1 MILLS
6 SNLVWANNE
15 IISKCIKEKEVLKA
29 NPEGGTQSP
38 DCLVLETVARNHNNG
53 GSEFSEASKVSNVRD
68 TIVMSSN
75 QKIQCVMKADYTADY
90 EGCKKAVQLYNAV
103 LIAETGMNLQQQ
115 VRAEVNSQ
123 GIQKEAIQ
131 EASQGNLQVGALDA
145 NEKAQRF
152 NANLYKERIFAFSGA
167 VAALAAAIKQIP
179 GEKTVRN
186 KCEATLKSQGEDKS
200 SACEPMIRSHQNSI
214 IANSFA
220 KDMLGMEIAR
230 YSAEVIR
237 ATAEMKKA
245 LANADTTKE
254 IKEALENISPEEQ
267 LLNKCVLNPTDP
279 ACAINRNR
287 NPVDTIA
294 DGGGV
299 QFDGDGSHNSFDM
312 SESGE
317 FFEEGKESTFGDKD
331 IASVNSPFK
340 DEARAA
346 QGILDPAAAA
356 NVQPGGGG
364 VNGGGGGG
372 GVGGG
377 GGGGGMAAGEPSSDE
392 AQDPVMKSRS
402 GDGNYESGKGSGF
415 AATAKGKDAKDA
427 NPFASLF
434 DSKGSGG
441 IEEDRS
447 IASGDISGKSSG
459 LFQKISKRYGQVHA
473 DKRVEANNVE

>member
-6 SNLVWANNE
+6 SNVVWANNE
-15 IISKCIKEKEVLKA
+15 IISKCIAEVSEQGEKS
-29 NPEGGTQSP
+29 PE
-38 DCLVLETVARNHNNG
+38 CKVLEKVAGVFNNSSG
-53 GSEFSEASKVSNVRD
+53 FSESSKVSNVRD

-123 GIQKEAIQ
+123 SVQKEAIQ
-131 EASQGNLQVGALDA
+131 DASQGNLQVGALDA
-145 NEKAQRF
+145 NEKTQRF
-152 NANLYKERIFAFSGA
+152 NANLYKERIVAFSGA

-179 GEKTVRN
+179 GAKAVSK
-186 KCEATLKSQGEDKS
+186 KCAENLKGDDS
-200 SACEPMIRSHQNSI
+200 SACEPTIRQHQSSI
-214 IANSFA
+214 IANGFA

-245 LANADTTKE
+245 LANADKTQE
-254 IKEALENISPEEQ
+254 VKEALENISPEEQ
-267 LLNKCVLNPTDP
+267 LLNKCILNPTDP

-287 NPVDTIA
+287 NPVDSVA

-299 QFDGDGSHNSFDM
+299 QFGGDGSHNSFDM

-317 FFEEGKESTFGDKD
+317 FFEEGNESTYGDKE

-340 DEARAA
+340 DEAKAA

-356 NVQPGGGG
+356 NVQPGGGA

-377 GGGGGMAAGEPSSDE
+377 GGGGGMAAAGEPSSDE
-392 AQDPVMKSRS
+392 PLDPVMKSRS
-402 GDGNYESGKGSGF
+402 GDGNYEKGKGSGF
-415 AATAKGKDAKDA
+415 SATAKRGNGKDA

-434 DSKGSGG
+434 DGKGSGGG

-447 IASGDISGKSSG
+447 IASGDISGQSSG

>member
-1 MILLS
+1 MVLLS
-6 SNLVWANNE
+6 SNIVWANNDK
-15 IISKCIKEKEVLKA
+15 ISKCLAFKA
-29 NPEGGTQSP
+29 SGDKDPE
-38 DCLVLETVARNHNNG
+38 CIVLEAVAKNNNKSSG
-53 GSEFSEASKVSNVRD
+53 FTEESKVNNVRD
-68 TIVMSSN
+68 TVVMSSN
-75 QKIQCVMKADYTADY
+75 QKIQCIMKADYTADY

-123 GIQKEAIQ
+123 NLQKEAIQ
-131 EASQGNLQVGALDA
+131 EASQGNLQMGALDA
-145 NEKAQRF
+145 NEKTQRF
-152 NANLYKERIFAFSGA
+152 NADLYRERIAAFSGA

-179 GEKTVRN
+179 GEKKVVN
-186 KCEATLKSQGEDKS
+186 DCMKHEDVTNSKQTEQC
-200 SACEPMIRSHQNSI
+200 APFIRKNSNSI
-214 IANSFA
+214 IVNAHA

-230 YSAEVIR
+230 YSSEVIR
-237 ATAEMKKA
+237 ATAELKKA
-245 LANADTTKE
+245 LANADKTKE
-254 IKEALENISPEEQ
+254 VKDALDNISPEEQ
-267 LLNKCVLNPTDP
+267 LLNKCILNPTDP

-287 NPVDTIA
+287 NPVDSIA

-299 QFDGDGSHNSFDM
+299 QFDGEGSHNAFDM
-312 SESGE
+312 SGSGE
-317 FFEEGKESTFGDKD
+317 FFEEGKESTFGDKEV
-331 IASVNSPFK
+331 ASVNSPFK

-346 QGILDPAAAA
+346 QGILDPAGAA
-356 NVQPGGGG
+356 NVQPGGSG

-441 IEEDRS
+441 GIEEDRS
-447 IASGDISGKSSG
+447 IASGDISGQSSG

-473 DKRVEANNVE
+473 DKRVEANNLE

>member
-1 MILLS
+1 MVLLS
-6 SNLVWANNE
+6 SNIVWADNNK
-15 IISKCIKEKEVLKA
+15 ITMCLT
-29 NPEGGTQSP
+29 PEGKESP
-38 DCLVLETVARNHNNG
+38 ECKVLEHVSKKHNNG
-53 GSEFSEASKVSNVRD
+53 NSSGFTEQSKVSNVRD
-68 TIVMSSN
+68 TVIMSSN
-75 QKIQCVMKADYTADY
+75 QKIQCIMKADYTADY

-123 GIQKEAIQ
+123 NLQKEAIQ
-131 EASQGNLQVGALDA
+131 EASQGNLQMGALDA
-145 NEKAQRF
+145 NEKTQRF
-152 NANLYKERIFAFSGA
+152 NAGLYRERIAAFSGA
-167 VAALAAAIKQIP
+167 VGALAAAIKQIP
-179 GEKTVRN
+179 GEKKVMN
-186 KCEATLKSQGEDKS
+186 DCKADPNLDEEAKKECEATVRKNSK
-200 SACEPMIRSHQNSI
+200 SI
-214 IANSFA
+214 IVNAHA

-230 YSAEVIR
+230 YSSEVIR
-237 ATAEMKKA
+237 ATAELKKA
-245 LANADTTKE
+245 LANADKTKE
-254 IKEALENISPEEQ
+254 VKDALDNISPEEQ
-267 LLNKCVLNPTDP
+267 LLNKCILNPTDP

-287 NPVDTIA
+287 NPVDSIA

-299 QFDGDGSHNSFDM
+299 QFDGEGSHNAFDM
-312 SESGE
+312 SGSGE
-317 FFEEGKESTFGDKD
+317 FFEEGKESTFGDKEV
-331 IASVNSPFK
+331 ASVNSPFK

-346 QGILDPAAAA
+346 QGILDPAGAA
-356 NVQPGGGG
+356 NVQPGGSG

-441 IEEDRS
+441 GIEEDRS
-447 IASGDISGKSSG
+447 IASGDISGQSSG

-473 DKRVEANNVE
+473 DKRVEANNLE